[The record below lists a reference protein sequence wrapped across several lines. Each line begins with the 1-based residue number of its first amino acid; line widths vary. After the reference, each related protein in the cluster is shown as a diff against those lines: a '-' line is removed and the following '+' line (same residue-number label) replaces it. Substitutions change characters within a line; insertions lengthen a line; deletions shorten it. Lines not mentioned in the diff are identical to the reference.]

1 MRKGLLAL
9 LVLAVLAVAWRGCH
23 NDPDTASDGT
33 AATTAPPRASQTQD
47 APAAADPAAATRR
60 AATRDAATHAA
71 SSLHAYLGA
80 LPGKDTARADAWWA
94 GGDPGTPPGDALLR
108 GIDGLRGLRIQT
120 YAPLPLDRESPP
132 RAFEIPVNLRLV
144 LDGDRT
150 SRVEGHYRLRARVD
164 GQGWEITSAE
174 LQPQLD

>member
-9 LVLAVLAVAWRGCH
+9 LVLAVLAVAWRGCR
-23 NDPDTASDGT
+23 NEPDTASDGA
-33 AATTAPPRASQTQD
+33 AATTAPPRASETQD
-47 APAAADPAAATRR
+47 PPPAADPAAATRR
-60 AATRDAATHAA
+60 TASDAATHAA

-108 GIDGLRGLRIQT
+108 GIDGLRSLRIQT
-120 YAPLPLDRESPP
+120 YTPLPLDRESPP

-144 LDGDRT
+144 LDGGRT
-150 SRVEGHYRLRARVD
+150 PRVEGHYRLRARVD